1 MSEYDVKNSINKAIA
16 LMNRKLDDFEE
27 QDTIENADIW
37 PLTQIAKTLSVI
49 EKQSKENPDPIEDF
63 SNLTPEDIDALAKK
77 TVEEMKKEIK
87 WSLTWERLLSPTFLL
102 FMRRG

>member
-1 MSEYDVKNSINKAIA
+1 MSEYDVKDSIAQAIS
-16 LMNRKLDDFEE
+16 LMKRKLDDFEG
-27 QDTIENADIW
+27 QDTIENSDIW

-77 TVEEMKKEIK
+77 TVEEIKKEIK
-87 WSLTWERLLSPTFLL
+87 
-102 FMRRG
+102 